1 MKRIYFAMMAIA
13 AVSLTAC
20 SGNEEKEVE
29 SVTYTLDAEATSLN
43 WTGKYVSDGH
53 EHTGTVKV
61 TEGNI
66 VYNGD
71 EFVSGEF
78 NVDLNTLEDKDMPS
92 PMKDTLESH
101 LKGAYFFNTAQNA
114 NVPVVINSVTD
125 KDITATITVLGKEIK
140 TVMPIKLSKN
150 DKTITASGKFD
161 VDFASLNMGGM
172 NPQPG
177 KPENERV
184 ETVISFDLKLKLKK

>member
-1 MKRIYFAMMAIA
+1 MAFA
-13 AVSLTAC
+13 AVTLTAC
-20 SGNEEKEVE
+20 SGTEEVKEAE
-29 SVTYTLDAEATSLN
+29 EATYTLDVEGTSLN

-61 TEGNI
+61 TEGSI
-66 VYNGD
+66 VYKGD

-78 NVDLNTLEDKDMPS
+78 NVDLNTLEDKDMPA

-101 LKGAYFFNTAQNA
+101 LKGAYFFNTASNS
-114 NVPVVINSVTD
+114 NVPVVINAITD
-125 KDITATITVLGKEIK
+125 KDITATITVLGKDIK
-140 TVMPIKLSKN
+140 TVMPIKISKN
-150 DKTITASGKFD
+150 DKSITANGKFD